1 MCFVVVVHIHDK
13 YYTYLVQAFFPT
25 HAGEDFE
32 HFYVFLVDFVKKEK
46 AILNSLPCRED
57 FESKKWY
64 KPSGTRLMQYAR
76 TFFLDTVGV
85 DIKSFKWKVVAA
97 PVQQDI
103 NSCGLYTVRFMEL
116 YIGRFTAEHKNQF
129 DDRTFMDTD
138 RLRYMSQLLLSEA
151 NELRGEVLVAATS
164 LEGLGKGKK
173 GK

>member
-1 MCFVVVVHIHDK
+1 
-13 YYTYLVQAFFPT
+13 
-25 HAGEDFE
+25 
-32 HFYVFLVDFVKKEK
+32 
-46 AILNSLPCRED
+46 
-57 FESKKWY
+57 
-64 KPSGTRLMQYAR
+64 MQYAR
-76 TFFLDTVGV
+76 TFFLDIVGV

-138 RLRYMSQLLLSEA
+138 RLRYMSRLLLSEA

-173 GK
+173 GN